1 MKFIENVE
9 KNRYEKFVKNHKKS
23 HFLQSYA
30 WGEFAKKSKNL
41 TPYYVGLEDK
51 KKNLVATA
59 LLLEKKL
66 PLGYSYF
73 YSPRG
78 FVIDFFNKK
87 LVTEFVSYVKSF
99 VKKKKGIFLKIDP
112 VVIINE
118 ENCLGEKVKLNY
130 NPEDVFSVLK
140 GCGFKHLGFTKNFET
155 MQPRYTFRIDMNR
168 PFEEIEKNFSK
179 TTKQRISKAESLN
192 TKVRL
197 GTIDDVL
204 EFSHLMDLTENRKDF
219 VSHNYEYYKSLYEI
233 YNQDNKMDLF
243 IGSINVKDVV
253 NTYEKEKEE
262 ILKALEE
269 FNTDSLSKS
278 AKTKKNELEK
288 RLDKLNQYIE
298 EYSDALNK
306 YQEEIILNGHVIM
319 EYGDK
324 AWVLYAGNH
333 NILTDS
339 YANYKTYYEHIKY
352 CYEHGIKMYDQFGTI
367 GDLSKDN
374 PRLGLHEF
382 KKKFGGDYVE
392 FTGEFDLVTNKLMYF
407 VFTKLVPIYRNIIK
421 KRAKKEKKKI
431 TE

>member
-1 MKFIENVE
+1 MF
-9 KNRYEKFVKNHKKS
+9 
-23 HFLQSYA
+23 
-30 WGEFAKKSKNL
+30 
-41 TPYYVGLEDK
+41 
-51 KKNLVATA
+51 
-59 LLLEKKL
+59 
-66 PLGYSYF
+66 
-73 YSPRG
+73 RG
-78 FVIDFFNKK
+78 
-87 LVTEFVSYVKSF
+87 
-99 VKKKKGIFLKIDP
+99 
-112 VVIINE
+112 
-118 ENCLGEKVKLNY
+118 KVKLNY

-278 AKTKKNELEK
+278 AKTKKM
-288 RLDKLNQYIE
+288 
-298 EYSDALNK
+298 S
-306 YQEEIILNGHVIM
+306 
-319 EYGDK
+319 
-324 AWVLYAGNH
+324 
-333 NILTDS
+333 
-339 YANYKTYYEHIKY
+339 
-352 CYEHGIKMYDQFGTI
+352 
-367 GDLSKDN
+367 
-374 PRLGLHEF
+374 
-382 KKKFGGDYVE
+382 
-392 FTGEFDLVTNKLMYF
+392 
-407 VFTKLVPIYRNIIK
+407 
-421 KRAKKEKKKI
+421 
-431 TE
+431 

>member
-9 KNRYEKFVKNHKKS
+9 KNRYEKFGKNHKKS

-41 TPYYVGLEDK
+41 TPYYVGMEDK

-78 FVIDFFNKK
+78 FVIDFFDKE
-87 LVTEFVSYVKSF
+87 LVTEFVEYVKSF

-112 VVIINE
+112 DVIINE

-306 YQEEIILNGHVIM
+306 YGCYMQEII
-319 EYGDK
+319 
-324 AWVLYAGNH
+324 
-333 NILTDS
+333 
-339 YANYKTYYEHIKY
+339 TY
-352 CYEHGIKMYDQFGTI
+352 
-367 GDLSKDN
+367 
-374 PRLGLHEF
+374 
-382 KKKFGGDYVE
+382 
-392 FTGEFDLVTNKLMYF
+392 
-407 VFTKLVPIYRNIIK
+407 
-421 KRAKKEKKKI
+421 
-431 TE
+431 